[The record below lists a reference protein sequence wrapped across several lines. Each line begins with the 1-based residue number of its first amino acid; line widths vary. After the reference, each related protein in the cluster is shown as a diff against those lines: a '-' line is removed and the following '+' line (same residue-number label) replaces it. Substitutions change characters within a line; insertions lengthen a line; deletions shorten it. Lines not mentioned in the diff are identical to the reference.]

1 MEGPKCTNKV
11 FADDKLI
18 KTGKYM
24 GTCARPRVGESPL
37 KFTVKIGIK
46 LENPH
51 LYKSYIVH

>member
-1 MEGPKCTNKV
+1 
-11 FADDKLI
+11 
-18 KTGKYM
+18 M

-51 LYKSYIVH
+51 LYKSYIVHWMPEG